1 MKRSAVLAWLV
12 GGLAV
17 VSALA
22 FAQGCSRGGSSAGPT
37 LLGAS
42 DRAVARFDVLAHDT
56 SWGPDSRSLD
66 PTAVPRRALF
76 APRPFSYVDAADAV
90 IAAGSSVRF
99 ARFADEPVALEAPGV
114 SVAVRMLG
122 VGHVAAEATRG
133 HLIYPNAALERDVV
147 ARPVDGGAEDWIA
160 LASARAG
167 DSVDYEL
174 DLRAGVAGL
183 RLVER
188 TLELLDAGGAPRL
201 RMAAP
206 YLVDK
211 AGTSRPA
218 RVDVTLCNVDRS
230 PRAPFGRP
238 VTLAGAARCRVR
250 VSWDAGGVVYPA
262 VVDPA
267 WTTTMQLAAPRHGH
281 VAVLLPGSPDRVLV
295 AGGQTTD
302 PVTTSIEVTT
312 AEIWSQGA
320 WAVTGSLATA
330 RDAAASALVGGEV
343 LVSGGLTNM
352 GMDVLGSAEIYDPAT
367 GLWRTTG
374 SLAVPRAGHSATPLG
389 DGSVLVSAGYDNSG
403 DHFREAERYDPS
415 LGTFAPA
422 GKINTT
428 RYFQTAVALSGGRV
442 LVGGGTDPDSG
453 ALASLELYTLGT
465 GWATAASLAPM
476 PAARTLHASAVL
488 ADGTVLFAGG
498 YNANDGTLARVDRYD
513 PSTNTWTTVGP
524 MARARFDLASARL
537 TDGRVLFVA
546 GQSLVEGF
554 ADGELY
560 EPATLS
566 FERFRGGASLRT
578 YGHTA
583 TALSDGRAIAVG
595 GRNPG
600 PILVASAELFD
611 PALPTVDA
619 GPEDAGS
626 DAELDA
632 DAGALEDS
640 GSVADSG
647 GQPETGPAPRP
658 SATVDGAPP
667 PPSPTTAPSTA
678 PSAPQPLDGTD
689 LAGGGC
695 GVSGVGGGAW
705 WVVGGWL
712 LALGARRRSRSPT
725 G

>member
-1 MKRSAVLAWLV
+1 MKRSAVLAWLL
-12 GGLAV
+12 GGLGV
-17 VSALA
+17 VGALV
-22 FAQGCSRGGSSAGPT
+22 FAQGCSRAGSTGGSS

-42 DRAVARFDVLAHDT
+42 SSAVARFDALANDL
-56 SWGPDSRSLD
+56 SWTPASGSRD
-66 PTAVPRRALF
+66 PATPRRALF
-76 APRPFSYVDAADAV
+76 APRAFAYAHVADALV
-90 IAAGSSVRF
+90 AEGSTVRF
-99 ARFADEPVALEAPGV
+99 ARFADEPVALEGSGI

-122 VGHVAAEATRG
+122 VGHVAAEAVRG
-133 HLIYPNAALERDVV
+133 HLLFPDAAPERDVV

-160 LASARAG
+160 LRSVRAG
-167 DSVDYEL
+167 DSIDYEL

-188 TLELLDAGGAPRL
+188 TLELLDASGAPRI

-211 AGTSRPA
+211 AGTIRAA
-218 RVDVTLCNVDRS
+218 RVDVAGCDVDRS

-238 VTLAGAARCRVR
+238 VTGAGSARCRVR
-250 VSWDAGGVVYPA
+250 VSWEPGGIVYPA

-281 VAVLLPGSPDRVLV
+281 VALMLPGTPDRVLV

-302 PVTTSIEVTT
+302 PVSTSIEVTT

-403 DHFREAERYDPS
+403 DHFREAERYDPA

-465 GWATAASLAPM
+465 GWATTASLAPM

-498 YNANDGTLARVDRYD
+498 YNAIDGALARVDRYD
-513 PSTNTWTTVGP
+513 PGTNTWTTVGP

-560 EPATLS
+560 DPATLT

-600 PILVASAELFD
+600 PVLVASAELFD

-632 DAGALEDS
+632 EAGGALEDS
-640 GSVADSG
+640 GALPDTG

-667 PPSPTTAPSTA
+667 PPSPTTAPSTT

-705 WVVGGWL
+705 WAVGGWL
-712 LALGARRRSRSPT
+712 LVLGARRRTRRQA